1 MIKSNDR
8 RAIRRKRK
16 SRIRGKVSGTTQ
28 RPRFTVFKSLRHV
41 YAQLIDDNDGRTLA
55 SAATIEK
62 TLRGSLNNASN
73 QEAAKQVGK
82 LIAERAQEKDIKK
95 VVFDRAGYRY
105 HGVIKSIAEAARE
118 GGLEF

>member
-16 SRIRGKVSGTTQ
+16 SRIRGKVSGTAQ